1 MSGFRF
7 LAAVVAASLLLAWPL
22 AAPAQDPHTPASQ
35 PPPLKPGQSAG
46 VHAAQQARTG
56 VALIGAG
63 AVIAVVIVAATAG
76 SGGAGSNPANPQS
89 NSVSTTA
96 TP

>member
-1 MSGFRF
+1 MSGFRS
-7 LAAVVAASLLLAWPL
+7 LAAIMAASLFLAWPL
-22 AAPAQDPHTPASQ
+22 AAPAQDPHSAAQ

-63 AVIAVVIVAATAG
+63 AVIAVVIVAATASG
-76 SGGAGSNPANPQS
+76 GGAGSNPANPQS
-89 NSVSTTA
+89 NSVSTTG